1 MSNPRRFTTM
11 TGAMALLALLAG
23 TAMAANA
30 PREHDRGFF
39 LRMSAG
45 AGAAST
51 KIEGDLGGDLKF
63 SGAAGD
69 ANFAIGA
76 LVSKNLAVHGT
87 FWGWSMSNPDFEYNN
102 TDGTTENAT
111 VTMSAFG
118 PGLTWYMGP
127 SNFYLSGAVGAAS
140 LSMDKDL
147 PGGGNLSGDS
157 DTGVAVDLTLGKEWW
172 VGNRW
177 GLGAALGFG
186 YHNIPPGDA
195 DNNFKGTSLGIRF
208 SATFN

>member
-1 MSNPRRFTTM
+1 MKTLRMIATM
-11 TGAMALLALLAG
+11 TGAVALLAVLAG
-23 TAMAANA
+23 AAAAANA

-45 AGAAST
+45 VGAAST
-51 KIEGDLGGDLKF
+51 KIEGDLGELKF

-69 ANFAIGA
+69 GNFAVGA
-76 LVSKNLAVHGT
+76 LVSRNLAVHGT
-87 FWGWSMSNPDFEYNN
+87 FWGWTVSNPDFEYN
-102 TDGTTENAT
+102 DEEGETEDAT

-118 PGLTWYMGP
+118 PGITWYMAP
-127 SNFYLSGAVGAAS
+127 SNFYLSGSIGAAT
-140 LSMDKDL
+140 LSMEKAA
-147 PGGGNLSGDS
+147 PGGVTLSGDS
-157 DTGVAVDLTLGKEWW
+157 DTGVAVDVTLGKEWW

-177 GLGAALGFG
+177 GLGVAAGLG
-186 YHNIPPGDA
+186 YHNIPPGDT